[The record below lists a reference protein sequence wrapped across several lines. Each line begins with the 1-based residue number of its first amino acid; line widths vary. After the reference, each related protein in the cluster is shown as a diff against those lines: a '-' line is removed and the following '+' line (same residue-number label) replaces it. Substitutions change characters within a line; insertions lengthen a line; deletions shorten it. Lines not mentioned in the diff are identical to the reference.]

1 MSLIFGVMI
10 IKCCFKLDKIVGRD
24 GQPVVLGGLIR
35 DRESENVNQVPGLGS
50 IPLLGWLFK
59 SRQKAKEKVNLLV
72 VLVPHIIDS
81 PDDVRRIHE
90 RRDKERLEFIERE
103 TNFKRRELPSNV
115 NYRKK
120 SGLLATVDRE
130 ARRMEQEEALLRR
143 AEEEMR
149 REVIT
154 GVLGMSPRLGGG
166 GDEDE
171 NTGNGAPPPVTPPT
185 PAPVMRPTP

>member
-1 MSLIFGVMI
+1 M
-10 IKCCFKLDKIVGRD
+10 
-24 GQPVVLGGLIR
+24 
-35 DRESENVNQVPGLGS
+35 
-50 IPLLGWLFK
+50 
-59 SRQKAKEKVNLLV
+59 
-72 VLVPHIIDS
+72 VPHIIDS

-120 SGLLATVDRE
+120 SGLLASIDKE
-130 ARRMEQEEALLRR
+130 ARRMEQEEIQLRR

-149 REVIT
+149 REIIT

-166 GDEDE
+166 EDGGGDDD
-171 NTGNGAPPPVTPPT
+171 GGSNGAPPPVTPPT
-185 PAPVMRPTP
+185 PPPAVRREP

>member
-1 MSLIFGVMI
+1 M
-10 IKCCFKLDKIVGRD
+10 
-24 GQPVVLGGLIR
+24 
-35 DRESENVNQVPGLGS
+35 
-50 IPLLGWLFK
+50 
-59 SRQKAKEKVNLLV
+59 
-72 VLVPHIIDS
+72 VPHIIDS

-120 SGLLATVDRE
+120 SGLLASIDKE
-130 ARRMEQEEALLRR
+130 ARRMEQEEIQLRR

-149 REVIT
+149 REIIT

-166 GDEDE
+166 DGGDSDD
-171 NTGNGAPPPVTPPT
+171 GGSNGAPPAVTPP
-185 PAPVMRPTP
+185 APIRREP